1 MSSHYI
7 RIQTTLVFWGASPI
21 ISDCVRS
28 FVSKRRVCV
37 TVCVT
42 VCVWVWVV
50 CMCMCVGVCWG
61 GTDQKKFADCLLAVS
76 ALLAL
81 LLYWLCKPNTQYS

>member
-42 VCVWVWVV
+42 VCVPLCV
-50 CMCMCVGVCWG
+50 CVCVSGEVRVLTLLWCRGCWFILG
-61 GTDQKKFADCLLAVS
+61 APVA
-76 ALLAL
+76 
-81 LLYWLCKPNTQYS
+81 